1 MVAMK
6 EIIAQVNE
14 WPFLRQLP
22 ADQAGFSLKLDLAE
36 DGVQY
41 NVFSYRNAEELRS
54 FSVVYDRATR
64 DFLARVAVGLNE
76 FYDVSFIC
84 PDLASLE
91 RVLTAKLAAALVDL
105 SGGQQYE
112 SIFRAKKILEW
123 PYSER
128 LVAEVAGFRLFI
140 TPRQP
145 LKTVNG
151 SYVILDYSDFAAVSN
166 LSISYNVYRD
176 EFFGQ
181 IRLRQTPHMI
191 STFDTRDL
199 GELAAKFDRELGP
212 ALADLRGRVAQ
223 SKGENVS

>member
-1 MVAMK
+1 MK

-22 ADQAGFSLKLDLAE
+22 ARQEEFSLSLDLSE
-36 DGVQY
+36 DGMQY
-41 NVFSYRNAEELRS
+41 NIFSYRDAEELRS
-54 FSVVYDRATR
+54 FSIVYDQATR

-84 PDLASLE
+84 PDIVSLE
-91 RVLTAKLAAALVDL
+91 RILTAKLVSSLVDL
-105 SGGQQYE
+105 SGEKQYE
-112 SIFRAKKILEW
+112 SIFRAKRILEW
-123 PYSER
+123 PYSDR
-128 LVAEVAGFRLFI
+128 LAGEIAGFRLFI

-151 SYVILDYSDFAAVSN
+151 SYVILDYSDFDTASN

-181 IRLRQTPHMI
+181 TRLRRTPQMI
-191 STFDTRDL
+191 GTFDARDL
-199 GELAAKFDRELGP
+199 GELAAKLDCELQP
-212 ALADLRGRVAQ
+212 SLADLRWRVEQ
-223 SKGENVS
+223 SEGEVLS

>member
-1 MVAMK
+1 MK
-6 EIIAQVNE
+6 EIIAQVND
-14 WPFLRQLP
+14 WPFIHQLP
-22 ADQAGFSLKLDLAE
+22 ANQAGFSLKLDLVE

-41 NVFSYRNAEELRS
+41 NMFSYRNAEELRS

-84 PDLASLE
+84 PNLASLE
-91 RVLTAKLAAALVDL
+91 RILTAKLAAALVDL

-128 LVAEVAGFRLFI
+128 LASEVAGFRLFI

-151 SYVILDYSDFAAVSN
+151 SYIILDYSDFAAASN
-166 LSISYNVYRD
+166 LSVSYNVYRD

-181 IRLRQTPHMI
+181 IRLRQTPNMI
-191 STFDTRDL
+191 GTFDTRDI
-199 GELAAKFDRELGP
+199 GELAAILESELEP
-212 ALADLRGRVAQ
+212 ALTDLRGRIEQ
-223 SKGENVS
+223 SEGESLP

>member
-1 MVAMK
+1 MK

-22 ADQAGFSLKLDLAE
+22 ADQAGFSLSLDLAE

-64 DFLARVAVGLNE
+64 DYLARVAVGLNE

-91 RVLTAKLAAALVDL
+91 RILTAKLEDALVEL
-105 SGGQQYE
+105 SGGRQYE
-112 SIFRAKKILEW
+112 SVFRAKKILEW
-123 PYSER
+123 PYCER
-128 LVAEVAGFRLFI
+128 LADEVAGFHLFI

-151 SYVILDYSDFAAVSN
+151 SYIILDYSDFAAASN
-166 LSISYNVYRD
+166 LSISYNIYRD

-181 IRLRQTPHMI
+181 VHLRQTPHMI
-191 STFDTRDL
+191 GTFDTRDL

-212 ALADLRGRVAQ
+212 LLADLRGRISH
-223 SKGENVS
+223 SKGENLS

>member
-1 MVAMK
+1 MK

-22 ADQAGFSLKLDLAE
+22 ASQAGFSLNVDLVE

-64 DFLARVAVGLNE
+64 DFLARVTVGLNE

-91 RVLTAKLAAALVDL
+91 RILTAKLAGALTDL

-123 PYSER
+123 PYADR
-128 LVAEVAGFRLFI
+128 LAGEMAGFRLFI

-145 LKTVNG
+145 FKTVNG
-151 SYVILDYSDFAAVSN
+151 SYVILDYSDFAAASN
-166 LSISYNVYRD
+166 LSVSYNVYRD

-181 IRLRQTPHMI
+181 VRLRQTPHMI
-191 STFDTRDL
+191 GIFDTRDL
-199 GELAAKFDRELGP
+199 GELAAIFDRELRP
-212 ALADLRGRVAQ
+212 ALADLRNRIEQ
-223 SKGENVS
+223 SEGENVS

>member
-1 MVAMK
+1 MK

-22 ADQAGFSLKLDLAE
+22 ANQAGFCLNFDLAE

-41 NVFSYRNAEELRS
+41 NIFSYRNAEELRS

-91 RVLTAKLAAALVDL
+91 RILSAKLAAALVDL

-123 PYSER
+123 PYSQR
-128 LVAEVAGFRLFI
+128 LAGEVAGFRLFI

-151 SYVILDYSDFAAVSN
+151 SYIILDYSDFSAASN
-166 LSISYNVYRD
+166 LSVSYNVYRD

-181 IRLRQTPHMI
+181 IRLRQTPSMI
-191 STFDTRDL
+191 GTFDTRDL
-199 GELAAKFDRELGP
+199 GELAAILERELES
-212 ALADLRGRVAQ
+212 ALIDLRGRIGQ
-223 SKGENVS
+223 SGGEN

>member
-1 MVAMK
+1 MK

-22 ADQAGFSLKLDLAE
+22 AHQAGFSLKLDLTE

-41 NVFSYRNAEELRS
+41 NVFSYRKAEELRS

-91 RVLTAKLAAALVDL
+91 RILAAKLAAALVDL

-128 LVAEVAGFRLFI
+128 LSGEVAGFRLFI

-151 SYVILDYSDFAAVSN
+151 SYIILDYSDFAAASN
-166 LSISYNVYRD
+166 LSVSYNVYRD

-181 IRLRQTPHMI
+181 IRLRQTPNMI
-191 STFDTRDL
+191 GTFDTRDI
-199 GELAAKFDRELGP
+199 GELAAILERELEP
-212 ALADLRGRVAQ
+212 ALTDLRGRI
-223 SKGENVS
+223 SHSEGESQP